1 MHPPSRPFNLW
12 HLVWICT
19 AIVVSFFGLWEFME
33 QRYFGDVDP
42 GTLHWLYILRGGL
55 GALILSTGAV
65 WMVVR
70 NRERAEADIRR
81 SEEKYRSVM
90 DDARDGIAI
99 YRRGEGLIEV
109 NPAFA
114 RQCGRTVASCLGL
127 EPFAIVQLKDRN
139 RLQEWLAR
147 CLEGEEPAS
156 PSVECRIVLPNGAA
170 RLWKIT
176 ANRLQYDRAAASVL
190 VNDITEESAYQ
201 QRLIQQEKLAG
212 IGLLTA
218 GVAHEIGNPL
228 SSLSSVVQILQLE
241 TVDEGLK
248 ERLRL
253 MDIHI
258 RRIAKIVRHM
268 ADFARPPQLEWQTAN
283 VNEMLDR
290 TLELLHYDRRF
301 RDIEIQRAY
310 APHLP
315 PVNVMVEGMEQ
326 VFMNLIVNAADAM
339 DGRGR
344 LTLST
349 AMTAQGIRVTVADTG
364 AGMTPEEAR
373 RAFEPFFTTKPV
385 GKGTGLGL
393 AVSYGMVQ
401 RHGGTIEIE
410 SEKGV
415 GTRIITT
422 IPLRKDAQGYA

>member
-1 MHPPSRPFNLW
+1 MTPQSRPFNLW

-19 AIVVSFFGLWEFME
+19 AIVVAFFGLWEFVE
-33 QRYFGDVDP
+33 RRYFTYADP
-42 GTLHWLYILRGGL
+42 DTLHWLYILRGVL
-55 GALILSTGAV
+55 GSLALSTGAV
-65 WMVVR
+65 WMVMR
-70 NRERAEADIRR
+70 NRERAEAAIRQ

-90 DDARDGIAI
+90 NDTGDGMAI

-114 RQCGRTVASCLGL
+114 WLCGRTAASCLGMNLFDIVRPEDRKPLQAWL
-127 EPFAIVQLKDRN
+127 E
-139 RLQEWLAR
+139 R
-147 CLEGEEPAS
+147 CLEEEEPVR
-156 PSVECRIVLPNGAA
+156 PTVECRVGHPNGAT

-176 ANRLQYDRAAASVL
+176 ANRLRYDRAAALIV
-190 VNDITEESAYQ
+190 VNDITEETAYQ
-201 QRLIQQEKLAG
+201 QKLIQQEKLAG

-241 TVDEGLK
+241 TDDEDLK
-248 ERLRL
+248 EMLRL
-253 MDIHI
+253 MDTHI
-258 RRIAKIVRHM
+258 RRISKIVRDM
-268 ADFARPPQLEWQTAN
+268 ADFARPPQLEWQTAD
-283 VNEMLDR
+283 VHDMLDR
-290 TLELLHYDRRF
+290 TLELLRYDRRF
-301 RDIEIQRAY
+301 RDIQVQRAY
-310 APHLP
+310 DPHLP

-326 VFMNLIVNAADAM
+326 VFMNILVNAVDAM
-339 DGRGR
+339 DGHGR

-349 AMTAQGIRVTVADTG
+349 AMTAQGVRITVSDTG

-393 AVSYGMVQ
+393 AVSYGIVQ
-401 RHGGTIEIE
+401 RHGGAIEIE

-415 GTRIITT
+415 GTRVITT
-422 IPLRKDAQGYA
+422 IPIQKDTQRYG